1 MSFEPWWRFGAALLI
16 GALIGL
22 EREFVQQREDESD
35 FAGIRTFSL
44 MTLLGAIAAFVAEQ
58 HGILLFAVAYIGLG
72 FLVWASYLGDIY
84 RGREEGITTEVA
96 ALVSPLLGAMVIWE
110 QAELA
115 VALGVITA
123 LLLSLKPRLHAVAR
137 RMSPQDLWAT
147 LEFALIAAVVL
158 PLLPDRTFGPFDVLN
173 PYEIWLLVVFVSG
186 IGFVGY
192 VLMRV
197 LGAATGIG
205 LTGILGGIVSSTAT
219 TLSFTGRSKTTPAL
233 SPTFGGAIVIA
244 STMMFARVLVE
255 VFVVHRPLLRSVIV
269 PVGAMLITG
278 WLVSAF
284 LWQRGQS
291 QASDTDGEIDLTNP
305 LNLSTAV
312 KFGLLFA
319 AVLVLTKAADSLFG
333 TAGVYVASIITG
345 FTDVDSITLS
355 VSELA
360 ATGEIEATAATV
372 AIILAVLTNTL
383 TKAALAASLGSRELR
398 RTVIPAFGTML
409 LVGIASTGV
418 MFWLAGRPAVGS

>member
-1 MSFEPWWRFGAALLI
+1 
-16 GALIGL
+16 
-22 EREFVQQREDESD
+22 
-35 FAGIRTFSL
+35 
-44 MTLLGAIAAFVAEQ
+44 
-58 HGILLFAVAYIGLG
+58 
-72 FLVWASYLGDIY
+72 
-84 RGREEGITTEVA
+84 
-96 ALVSPLLGAMVIWE
+96 
-110 QAELA
+110 
-115 VALGVITA
+115 
-123 LLLSLKPRLHAVAR
+123 
-137 RMSPQDLWAT
+137 
-147 LEFALIAAVVL
+147 
-158 PLLPDRTFGPFDVLN
+158 
-173 PYEIWLLVVFVSG
+173 
-186 IGFVGY
+186 
-192 VLMRV
+192 